1 MGIVEMS
8 RLKTQTD
15 TQEEAPAHSESTIV
29 APNEM
34 ATA

>member
-1 MGIVEMS
+1 MDIVEML
-8 RLKTQTD
+8 RLTTQTD
-15 TQEEAPAHSESTIV
+15 TQEEAPAHLESTIV